1 MLANGGVLREGALV
15 LAGVSRGIF
24 EEVSEGRAVGC
35 SVSGMLVG
43 GTWYKVSVM
52 EGSVVV
58 FVGGVVWSEEDVAVE
73 AMFSV
78 GVSE

>member
-15 LAGVSRGIF
+15 LDGVSRGTF

-35 SVSGMLVG
+35 SVSGVLVG
-43 GTWYKVSVM
+43 RTWYKVSVM